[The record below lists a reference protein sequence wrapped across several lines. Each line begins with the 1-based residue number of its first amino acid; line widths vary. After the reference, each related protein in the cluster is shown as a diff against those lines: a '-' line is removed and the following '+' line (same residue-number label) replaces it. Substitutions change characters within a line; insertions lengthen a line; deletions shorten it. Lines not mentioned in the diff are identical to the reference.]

1 VGTQRP
7 TLSLELPAVPASVTE
22 ARHAVVAYSE
32 DCDAHKGDLGLAV
45 SEAVGNA
52 VMHAYRNAETGR
64 VHLNGEIQG
73 RELIIEVVDE
83 GVGMQPHPGAPGLGM
98 GLALIGSV
106 AREVKLDTSETGLKV
121 EMRFPC

>member
-1 VGTQRP
+1 VQKRTP
-7 TLSLELPAVPASVTE
+7 LSLDLPAVPTSVTE
-22 ARHAVVAYSE
+22 ARHAVLAYSE
-32 DCDAHKGDLGLAV
+32 DCDANEGDLGLAV

-52 VMHAYRNAETGR
+52 VVHAYRNAKTGR
-64 VHLNGEIQG
+64 VYLKGEIQD

-83 GVGMQPHPGAPGLGM
+83 GVGMQPHLGAPGLRM

-106 AREVKLDTSETGLKV
+106 AREVRLDTSETGLRV